1 MFTKYLRFPTGTL
14 FLCIIVLSRDCR
26 EEFVLLST
34 AQMVKSLFVAGLLGL
49 ASQSI
54 MTSIPVHPTRIYIR
68 ISVDKGYWR
77 HVIYSILAALAC
89 CVLFAG
95 FILRVYPS

>member
-1 MFTKYLRFPTGTL
+1 MYYGT
-14 FLCIIVLSRDCR
+14 SRDCR

-68 ISVDKGYWR
+68 ISVDND
-77 HVIYSILAALAC
+77 IEST
-89 CVLFAG
+89 
-95 FILRVYPS
+95 